1 MIYVMLA
8 PGFEEI
14 EAVTPVDIL
23 RRAGLEVQIVAV
35 QADSQTMSVEGAHSL
50 SILCDLS
57 IQEADLMT
65 AELLVLP
72 GGMPGTSNLEKDEHL
87 RRSLAFRMENNLPV
101 AAICAAPSILGNL
114 GLLKGRKATCYPGL
128 EENLVGATSL
138 SDPVVVDDKLVTSK
152 GPGTAM
158 AFSLALVELLKGPKA
173 AESIASAMLY
183 DS

>member
-1 MIYVMLA
+1 MIYIMLA

-23 RRAGLEVQIVAV
+23 RRAGLTVRTVAV
-35 QADSQTMSVEGAHSL
+35 QPDSQTMSVEGAHKL

-65 AELLVLP
+65 AELVVLP

-87 RRSLAFRMENNLPV
+87 RRALAFRMENNLPV

-114 GLLKGRKATCYPGL
+114 GLLHGRKATCYPGL
-128 EENLVGATSL
+128 EEKLVGAINL

-158 AFSLALVELLKGPKA
+158 AFALALVSLLKDSRA
-173 AESIASAMLY
+173 AESIADDMQY